1 MILVIFKPRNLLRV
15 ITLLAIM
22 LNLVILLCYLASD
35 FLDLAH
41 FITII
46 IIRGNPAARLF
57 RFCPDPA
64 AGILLQTYLS
74 AILFIIL
81 FTFPISNGFS

>member
-1 MILVIFKPRNLLRV
+1 MILVIFELCDLLRI

-22 LNLVILLCYLASD
+22 LNLVILLYYLASV

-41 FITII
+41 FITVI
-46 IIRGNPAARLF
+46 IIRGNPAVRLF
-57 RFCPDPA
+57 RFCPHPA
-64 AGILLQTYLS
+64 AGILLQTYPS